1 MESKKY
7 FDEHKESTKAELHK
21 ISSKEDL
28 SDKQKKVLTDLLLDE
43 VKENQ
48 GTEEFKNHAEIR
60 KADYKKIR
68 ELIIERVGDAKK
80 VTKEDIQ
87 EAVDFFYGKTEKKES
102 KETISTLPW
111 AVAKQETDAIKYFE
125 ENKEPK
131 NLKIVEGIQKMREEN
146 KVTYKELWEGKYE
159 VTMPFGNKKITMQF
173 PPDTTLNDKKWSY
186 THFNGEEITHQETSR
201 WVLSSGKWIKHLEE
215 KEKQWQ
221 TLLSESE
228 FKQLIQGLCPG
239 WTEDEQILAFM
250 MATWFYWRM
259 WLKDQRAVE
268 CFRLSDDRYFSS
280 MDIDDYNCSLVH
292 SNFVE

>member
-1 MESKKY
+1 MTYQIPFYFLLLFIMTATKSASLESKKY

-102 KETISTLPW
+102 KETISTLP
-111 AVAKQETDAIKYFE
+111 
-125 ENKEPK
+125 
-131 NLKIVEGIQKMREEN
+131 
-146 KVTYKELWEGKYE
+146 
-159 VTMPFGNKKITMQF
+159 
-173 PPDTTLNDKKWSY
+173 
-186 THFNGEEITHQETSR
+186 
-201 WVLSSGKWIKHLEE
+201 
-215 KEKQWQ
+215 
-221 TLLSESE
+221 
-228 FKQLIQGLCPG
+228 
-239 WTEDEQILAFM
+239 
-250 MATWFYWRM
+250 
-259 WLKDQRAVE
+259 
-268 CFRLSDDRYFSS
+268 
-280 MDIDDYNCSLVH
+280 
-292 SNFVE
+292 